1 MRLRC
6 ATTGE
11 EPWGLS
17 YDQLNL
23 YLAMKFRSC
32 VDAQFIRGEK
42 P

>member
-1 MRLRC
+1 MTADSAEQPWRL
-6 ATTGE
+6 TDDE
-11 EPWGLS
+11 
-17 YDQLNL
+17 LNL